1 MWGKRVRNP
10 LAEKDVQSQA
20 RLQGSWEC
28 VQIFMPDRELPE
40 MRDPER
46 KGKVFGVEREPKGE
60 KAQPGSFLSPKSQ
73 LCRVPGRKMRPK
85 GGQGLEPPPGR

>member
-1 MWGKRVRNP
+1 
-10 LAEKDVQSQA
+10 
-20 RLQGSWEC
+20 
-28 VQIFMPDRELPE
+28 
-40 MRDPER
+40 MRDPGR

-73 LCRVPGRKMRPK
+73 LCWVPGRKMRPK

>member
-1 MWGKRVRNP
+1 MGQEGEESSGRERCTEP
-10 LAEKDVQSQA
+10 GAP
-20 RLQGSWEC
+20 QGSWEC

>member
-20 RLQGSWEC
+20 RLRAPGSAC
-28 VQIFMPDRELPE
+28 RSSCQTGRLPE